1 MQYLKQFKEKYG
13 EPIKV
18 TKFAFANSLTKA
30 LKKNRKKAIKELLD
44 KARKLKIKINLPEI
58 IKEAEDKANTVAT
71 IMLADI
77 LQDIYNNIQTAKNK
91 GETKP
96 VFGFE
101 IEALLNLANLGWT
114 GKKPYRLQTILDTNV
129 SVAHAEHKLKQQNL
143 IANLYP
149 YWQYQQIERPTKRHD
164 HAIFHNKIFRHDDPI
179 WQLIYPPTG
188 FGCKCSVIP
197 LRNAPEV
204 DNGEKYTNF
213 VKQSEEFDFSPL
225 KKWQPDIDKYA
236 NKIKNK
242 LKILL

>member
-1 MQYLKQFKEKYG
+1 MQYLKQYQQKYG

-18 TKFAFANSLTKA
+18 TKFAFANNLTKA
-30 LKKNRKKAIKELLD
+30 LRKNPKKALKELLD

-58 IKEAEDKANTVAT
+58 IEEAEDKANTVSI

-77 LQDIYNNIQTAKNK
+77 LQDLYDNIQTAKNQ
-91 GETKP
+91 GEKRPTADFVK
-96 VFGFE
+96 
-101 IEALLNLANLGWT
+101 EAVENLINAGWT
-114 GKKPYRLQTILDTNV
+114 GSTHRIRTILDTNV
-129 SVAHAEHKLKQQNL
+129 SLAHAEHKLKQQNL

-164 HAIFHNKIFRHDDPI
+164 HAIFHNKVFRHDDPI
-179 WQLIYPPTG
+179 WQSIYPPTG

-197 LRNAPEV
+197 LRSAPKV
-204 DNGEKYTNF
+204 DDGKKYINF
-213 VKQSEEFDFSPL
+213 VKKSEEFEFSPL
-225 KKWQPDIDKYA
+225 EKWKPDIDKYA

>member
-1 MQYLKQFKEKYG
+1 MQYLEQYQQKYG

-18 TKFAFANSLTKA
+18 TKFAFANNLTKA

-58 IKEAEDKANTVAT
+58 TKEAEDKADTVAT

-77 LQDIYNNIQTAKNK
+77 LQDLYNNIQTAKNQ
-91 GETKP
+91 GETRATADFVK
-96 VFGFE
+96 
-101 IEALLNLANLGWT
+101 EAVENLINAGWT
-114 GKKPYRLQTILDTNV
+114 GRTHYRFRTILDTNV

-149 YWQYQQIERPTKRHD
+149 YWQYQQVERPTKRHD

-197 LRNAPEV
+197 LRSAPRV
-204 DNGEKYTNF
+204 DDGEKYVNF
-213 VKQSEEFDFSPL
+213 VKKSGQFNFSPL

-236 NKIKNK
+236 NKIKK
-242 LKILL
+242 QLKGLL